1 MVAGH
6 ATFGDSCHSNLLRNY
21 ASDDMLA
28 VGGLIATGIS
38 IVAGYPLAFAG
49 LMDSLRGAAA
59 SLLGSYP
66 KTMAP
71 LAIMSNPKYEDMIR
85 MGLLA
90 VATFVAYACDD
101 IGLVVGL
108 TGSLVGATIVYIAP
122 AAITLRAN
130 RMVPIIGSFQ
140 TVVCY
145 GLILLG
151 LVLGSIGAA
160 ETIKAYI

>member
-1 MVAGH
+1 M
-6 ATFGDSCHSNLLRNY
+6 
-21 ASDDMLA
+21 
-28 VGGLIATGIS
+28 
-38 IVAGYPLAFAG
+38 
-49 LMDSLRGAAA
+49 
-59 SLLGSYP
+59 
-66 KTMAP
+66 
-71 LAIMSNPKYEDMIR
+71 
-85 MGLLA
+85 LA